1 MSYTKADICSIL
13 RSMLPSHYTEDEDG
27 AFTSECDGIQY
38 QVHDYSNGEFSSILI
53 RYPDDRSHCYIE
65 LYRQENEDAY
75 DVIYAALSEETSE
88 ALERQWYRKN
98 CPNQLE
104 QLIKAQNEYHT
115 QKMLDEAQQV
125 AEWKQKEGI

>member
-1 MSYTKADICSIL
+1 MLSTKKEVCAIM
-13 RSMLPSHYTEDEDG
+13 RGMLPDHYVEDENG

-38 QVHDYSNGEFSSILI
+38 QIHDYSNGEFSSILV

-65 LYRQENEDAY
+65 LYRQENEDVY

-98 CPNQLE
+98 CPSQLE
-104 QLIKAQNEYHT
+104 QLVKAQNEYHT